1 VRDRG
6 TELPIHVGLPGPV
19 AAGRLL
25 RFSARVGLGDSA
37 RFLRRHGNWIGRL
50 VLPRG
55 YRPDSLLDRLAPHLA
70 RADNRVAGLHLFT
83 FNEIERTEHWR
94 TDAIM
99 RFATRAT

>member
-1 VRDRG
+1 M
-6 TELPIHVGLPGPV
+6 PIHVGLPGPV

-25 RFSARVGLGDSA
+25 WFSARIGLGDSA
-37 RFLRRHGNWIGRL
+37 RFLRRHGNWLGRL

-70 RADNRVAGLHLFT
+70 RADNGVAGLHLFT
-83 FNEIERTEHWR
+83 FNEIERTEQWR

-99 RFATRAT
+99 RLGASAT